1 MSLTFP
7 LTNYTNF
14 LLYYNIMLKCYWHLL
29 LNPFVETARF
39 FTFGVNKIFCRG
51 IQEVENKDI
60 RPFIK
65 NVLLEWASGNTW
77 MFIIC
82 WNRGWTVVLGFVGSN
97 RDRDSK
103 PRDSQDKNPAQSQD
117 GPAVPEFYGTIIS
130 RRQAGPGQKI
140 AGMSRPVPCPSL
152 VKI

>member
-1 MSLTFP
+1 MTLTFP

-14 LLYYNIMLKCYWHLL
+14 LLYHNIMLKCYWHLL
-29 LNPFVETARF
+29 LNPIVETARF

-82 WNRGWTVVLGFVGSN
+82 WNRGWTVFLGFVGVQ
-97 RDRDSK
+97 
-103 PRDSQDKNPAQSQD
+103 P
-117 GPAVPEFYGTIIS
+117 
-130 RRQAGPGQKI
+130 GPGLKATGKSGQESCSVPGRSRCPGILRDANLAKTSGTGTKI